1 MSLSNPKVSVII
13 PLYNVI
19 DLIEETMQSLLK
31 QTLNEVEYIFI
42 DDESSDGTYE
52 RALDYEQKHLNI
64 KVIRQASN
72 MGVSAARNKGIKE
85 ANGDYVF
92 FMDSD
97 DLLLENSIETLYYA
111 AITNDADLVTG
122 VHASFTDGVVA
133 SADMFTQ
140 FPRLQVEGEKILHEN
155 TELFYLIYCWGKLFK
170 RELVKNIT
178 FPEGVNYFED
188 QPFIVNA
195 YINASK
201 IYSVPSVTY
210 YHRKRSGVSQSLTQL
225 IQTNLYKH
233 MDDLIEAIELSTTY
247 ITKKKIGEE
256 CLKLLIGYLNRVLL
270 WNVWYILS
278 SAIGSKNSDVT
289 IYCLTKINNWVT
301 TVEDNIVLHTQGFQV
316 IMQEANKYSSLLD
329 ANSMKQLVNLMRNI
343 LGKMEAAK
351 RQTTNY

>member
-1 MSLSNPKVSVII
+1 MSLSNPKVSVIV

-19 DLIEETMQSLLK
+19 DLIEETIESLLK
-31 QTLNEVEYIFI
+31 QTLTEIEYIFI

-52 RALDYEQKHLNI
+52 RALDYEQKHLHI

-72 MGVSAARNKGIKE
+72 SGVSAARNRGIKE
-85 ANGDYVF
+85 ATGDYVF

-97 DLLLENSIETLYYA
+97 DLLLENSLEILYNA
-111 AITNDADLVTG
+111 AITNHADLVTG
-122 VHASFTDGVVA
+122 VHAAYTDGVVTP
-133 SADMFTQ
+133 ADMFTQ
-140 FPRLQVEGEKILHEN
+140 FPRLQMEGEKVLHEN

-170 RELVKNIT
+170 RELIADLK

-195 YINASK
+195 YIKALK

-210 YHRKRSGVSQSLTQL
+210 YHRKRSGASQSLTQL

-233 MDDLIEAIELSTTY
+233 MDDLIEAIEMSTTY
-247 ITKKKIGEE
+247 ITNEKDGEE
-256 CLKLLIGYLNRVLL
+256 SLKLLIGYLNRVLL
-270 WNVWYILS
+270 WNVWYIIS

-289 IYCLTKINNWVT
+289 LYCLTKVNNWIT
-301 TVEDNIVLHTQGFQV
+301 KLDDNVVLHTQGFQI
-316 IMQEANKYSSLLD
+316 IMQEANKYSSLLEAD
-329 ANSMKQLVNLMRNI
+329 SMKQLVNLMRNT

-351 RQTTNY
+351 RQFTN